1 LSLNTFEVARST
13 RIPVDVESI
22 RAEFSDRSYNLHYGG
37 NIFGLMP
44 GILEERSLTGGIL
57 IVSNPAVKELH
68 GDRLVGALGSRKVAW
83 ALIPAGERHKN
94 LETVASLYV
103 ECAKAQIDREAC
115 IIALG
120 GGVVQDITN
129 FVAAT
134 FKRGVPFIQ
143 IPTSLLS
150 QVDIGIG
157 GCAVDHPL
165 GKSLIGTF
173 YQPRAAILDLKCLE
187 TLPDAEFVN
196 GIAEIINKVAGL
208 GGKIDELKADMP
220 EIAARNPDKAL
231 QYIMEANR
239 IKISIIERDETGLSG
254 ERLVLDWGHT
264 ITYAIEK
271 VTNYEMAHGTALGIG
286 MHGAALLSANLGFM
300 SPERVELL
308 REVIEMAGLPTHLP
322 EKIAAESLLP
332 EMRNDAKAKDGKIRF
347 ILLRDFG
354 EAFLSEPVPDSDV
367 EKVLRQLRP

>member
-1 LSLNTFEVARST
+1 MKTKLLTAHFGK
-13 RIPVDVESI
+13 
-22 RAEFSDRSYNLHYGG
+22 RSYDLHYGSS
-37 NIFGLMP
+37 IFGLLP
-44 GILEERSLTGGIL
+44 EVLEQKGLTGRVL
-57 IVSNPAVKELH
+57 IVSNPIVKDLH
-68 GDRLVGALGSRKVAW
+68 GDRLLSALSGRRTSW

-94 LETVASLYV
+94 LDTVSSLYV
-103 ECAKAQIDREAC
+103 KCATTGIDREGVV
-115 IIALG
+115 IALG

-129 FVAAT
+129 FVTAT

-143 IPTSLLS
+143 VPTTLLA

-173 YQPRAAILDLKCLE
+173 YQPRAAILDVECLGS
-187 TLPDAEFVN
+187 LPESEFIN

-220 EIAARNPDKAL
+220 AIVSRDPGKVL
-231 QYIMEANR
+231 GCIMDANR
-239 IKISIIERDETGLSG
+239 IKIAIIERDETGLSG

-286 MHGAALLSANLGFM
+286 MHGAAILSSELGYM
-300 SPERVELL
+300 PPKRVELL

-322 EKIAAESLLP
+322 AGIEPAKLLLA
-332 EMRNDAKAKDGKIRF
+332 MRNDAKALRGRPRF

-354 EAFLSEPVPDSDV
+354 EAFLSEPIPDAKI
-367 EKVLRQLRP
+367 EHVLRQLQQ

>member
-1 LSLNTFEVARST
+1 MEKA
-13 RIPVDVESI
+13 
-22 RAEFSDRSYNLHYGG
+22 RAEFGDRSYWLYYGHDIFGILPSIIEDTGIGG
-37 NIFGLMP
+37 NI
-44 GILEERSLTGGIL
+44 L
-57 IVSNPAVKELH
+57 IASNPEVKRLH
-68 GDRLVGALGSRKVAW
+68 GERLSQALGAATIRW

-94 LETVASLYV
+94 LETVAKLYLS
-103 ECAKAQIDREAC
+103 CAEARIDRESC

-134 FKRGVPFIQ
+134 FKRGIPFIQ
-143 IPTSLLS
+143 IPTSLLA

-173 YQPRAAILDLKCLE
+173 YQPKAAILDLKCLE

-220 EIAARNPDKAL
+220 EIAARNPDKVL
-231 QYIMEANR
+231 EYIMEANR
-239 IKISIIERDETGLSG
+239 IKIAIIERDETGLSG

-271 VTNYEMAHGTALGIG
+271 VTNYEMAHGAALGIG
-286 MHGAALLSANLGFM
+286 MHGAALLARDLGFLA
-300 SPERVELL
+300 PERVELL
-308 REVIEMAGLPTHLP
+308 REVIEQAGLPTHLP
-322 EKIAAESLLP
+322 RKIDPASLLP
-332 EMRNDAKAKDGKIRF
+332 EMRVDAKAKDGKPRF
-347 ILLRDFG
+347 ILLHDFG
-354 EAFLSEPVPDSDV
+354 NAFLSAPIGDNEI
-367 EKVLRQLRP
+367 EKVLRQLRR

>member
-1 LSLNTFEVARST
+1 MRAHVRMEKA
-13 RIPVDVESI
+13 
-22 RAEFSDRSYNLHYGG
+22 RAEFGDRSYWLYYGHDIFGILPSIIEDTGIGG
-37 NIFGLMP
+37 NI
-44 GILEERSLTGGIL
+44 L
-57 IVSNPAVKELH
+57 IASNPEVKRLH
-68 GDRLVGALGSRKVAW
+68 GERLSQALGAATIRW

-94 LETVASLYV
+94 LDTVGQLYV
-103 ECAKAQIDREAC
+103 ECAQARIDRESC
-115 IIALG
+115 VIALG

-143 IPTSLLS
+143 IPTTLLA

-173 YQPRAAILDLKCLE
+173 YQPKAAILDLKCLE
-187 TLPDAEFVN
+187 TLPETEFVN

-220 EIAARNPDKAL
+220 EIAARKADKAL
-231 QYIMEANR
+231 EYIMEANR
-239 IKISIIERDETGLSG
+239 IKIAIIERDETGLSG

-271 VTNYEMAHGTALGIG
+271 VTGYEVAHGTALGIG
-286 MHGAALLSANLGFM
+286 MHGAALVSSELGYM
-300 SPERVELL
+300 PPKRVELL
-308 REVIEMAGLPTHLP
+308 REVIEQAGLPTLLP
-322 EKIAAESLLP
+322 PDIDPGSLLA
-332 EMRNDAKAKDGKIRF
+332 EMRNDAKAKSGKPRF
-347 ILLRDFG
+347 ILLEDFG
-354 EAFLSEPVPDSDV
+354 KPFLSEPIGDS
-367 EKVLRQLRP
+367 EIESMLRQLRP